1 MILIYTHKIT
11 PRIKYIFKH
20 IFTLRLGAKI
30 DFTSDIQFFKEYDSF
45 KISYADQPI
54 KDEFY
59 INPSEILLSHKIED
73 LDIEVGNW
81 DGLPVFFTNKE
92 NPFFEFDIFGASF
105 YLISRYEEYLLHLK
119 DDFGRFDPSSSL
131 AFKNRFLNKPIIDF
145 WIKRFKE
152 KFLDFYPNIKFRKD
166 SFKLITCLE
175 VPCAF
180 DFKGKG
186 LLRTVGGI
194 FRDILRLDVYRLY
207 RRIPVLLN
215 FKTDPLDNYSSWI
228 KLNRT
233 NKIETVVFF
242 LLSNFSRYD
251 RNLSIYSNTFL
262 EKIKDVADFCEVSL
276 LSSYSSIEND
286 ELLKKEMETL
296 QSIIHRPILKTR
308 QNLLKINFPSS
319 YRNFARLGITQ
330 DYSLQYYDLP
340 GFRASTTNPFYFFDL
355 ENELETKLL
364 LNPVCVS
371 DRVLKIYK
379 KPIVARQV
387 LEEITR
393 YVKEVDGIMT
403 LALNNS
409 INSDYST
416 NFKWK
421 NMFKKYFKSHGKN

>member
-20 IFTLRLGAKI
+20 IFTLRLGVKI

-59 INPSEILLSHKIED
+59 INSSEILLSHKIEY
-73 LDIEVGNW
+73 LDIEVANW

-152 KFLDFYPNIKFRKD
+152 KFLDFYPDIKFRKD

-286 ELLKKEMETL
+286 GLLKKEMETL

>member
-1 MILIYTHKIT
+1 
-11 PRIKYIFKH
+11 
-20 IFTLRLGAKI
+20 
-30 DFTSDIQFFKEYDSF
+30 
-45 KISYADQPI
+45 
-54 KDEFY
+54 
-59 INPSEILLSHKIED
+59 
-73 LDIEVGNW
+73 
-81 DGLPVFFTNKE
+81 
-92 NPFFEFDIFGASF
+92 
-105 YLISRYEEYLLHLK
+105 
-119 DDFGRFDPSSSL
+119 
-131 AFKNRFLNKPIIDF
+131 
-145 WIKRFKE
+145 
-152 KFLDFYPNIKFRKD
+152 
-166 SFKLITCLE
+166 
-175 VPCAF
+175 
-180 DFKGKG
+180 
-186 LLRTVGGI
+186 
-194 FRDILRLDVYRLY
+194 
-207 RRIPVLLN
+207 VLLN

-319 YRNFARLGITQ
+319 YRNFARLGIIQ